1 MYQQQ
6 QQQLSFIHVMSVAAR
21 RGQVTPS
28 LCLYSRYCDERD
40 LVTCD
45 SVTVCEELG
54 LEADTLAGAQLLLGP
69 ITL

>member
-6 QQQLSFIHVMSVAAR
+6 QQQLSFIHVMSVAA

-40 LVTCD
+40 LVTLCD
-45 SVTVCEELG
+45 SVTMCDELG
-54 LEADTLAGAQLLLGP
+54 LEADTSAGPQLLLGP